1 MKEKERKEELSGMF
15 TRAASTYDRVGTRFF
30 SYFGK
35 RLVELIGIPE
45 KTMILDVATG
55 RGASLFPAAKKV
67 GSEGSVIGIDL
78 AHGMVK
84 ETNSDLTRI
93 GLSNAQVILMDAE
106 DLNFDDNTFNIVLC
120 GLAIFFFPHYK
131 EALSE
136 ALRVLKPG
144 GKIGISTFSR
154 SEDQKYNIQF
164 DWFWEV
170 VERVLPPSKEEKKG
184 KKVPEKSNGPEF
196 DTPEGMLKIL
206 TTAGFRDV
214 YTVHEE
220 NVFVSRDVEE
230 FWKEAWS
237 HGFRATLEKIPSE
250 NLDKVK
256 EEVGKSFAKHR
267 QAEGLD
273 WSVKVLFT
281 FGTK

>member
-1 MKEKERKEELSGMF
+1 MKKKDRKEELSGLF

-30 SYFGK
+30 SHFGT
-35 RLVELIGIPE
+35 RLVELIEIPE
-45 KTMILDVATG
+45 KVMVLDVATG

-106 DLNFDDNTFNIVLC
+106 NLNFDDNTFNIVLC
-120 GLAIFFFPHYK
+120 GFGISYFPHYK
-131 EALSE
+131 AALTE
-136 ALRVLKPG
+136 ALRVLKPS
-144 GKIGISTFSR
+144 GKIGISTFTG
-154 SEDQKYNIQF
+154 EDPFK
-164 DWFWEV
+164 WFWEV
-170 VERVLPPSKEEKKG
+170 VQRFLPPSKEEKQQE
-184 KKVPEKSNGPEF
+184 KVPENSNSPDF
-196 DTPEGMLKIL
+196 YTPEGMLKIL

-214 YTVHEE
+214 YTVVEG

-237 HGFRATLEKIPSE
+237 HGWRAALEKIPSE
-250 NLDKVK
+250 NLEKVK
-256 EEVGKSFAKHR
+256 KEVGKSFAKHR
-267 QAEGLD
+267 EGEGLA
-273 WSVKVLFT
+273 WSVKALFT
-281 FGTK
+281 FGIK